1 LVRMLLSLRY
11 IIRQITRWER
21 STCIFIACKRFMK
34 KQGKGMKK
42 RWFVVLLFFVL
53 LGIIGGLLIKY
64 VFYGHVGNGTMKQTE
79 ANRLISYLGVSEY
92 EYSDRLGSLFTVGDA
107 KDLLECADVSLD
119 QLEFNVSYLP
129 SFVPLT
135 KKQFESM
142 YASLIR
148 TLELDRL
155 ACVNLYIFDIDRTRE
170 EEIDGIIYEVI
181 ETHLGEYY
189 MEKDYGMDHAYIGKV
204 VKTYVSNNEIILC
217 QGESNETV
225 TIQNAYM
232 LKSDKEDSANK
243 NMLIAV
249 NGNTYEM
256 IPNKKMKGMQ
266 EESGLCDLT
275 LSNEGV
281 LELISHTKDLVE
293 TRVMSYH
300 DGVMNADGY
309 EEELYLSE
317 FFNVYKVKGSFK
329 ATQSAGMLIGYE
341 KVSLYIKDGIVE
353 AALIQDDIY
362 AKNIRVLIN
371 DSEYSSF
378 YHNSV
383 MITSDTDFTI
393 TYDDVVKEYKASE
406 KVEFRNGSEELKKGP
421 AIIQSK
427 SEDGKIEIKSLNRQG
442 GTPKYRGK
450 LELTRDDKGV
460 LVVNELSVEEYLYGV
475 VPSEMPVT
483 YEMEALKAQAIC
495 ARAYAY
501 RQMES
506 EKYASYGAHLDDS
519 VSCQVYNNVAEDE
532 RVIFAVD
539 DTYGVVPC
547 YDGEVIEAFFFSTSC
562 GATSNNAS
570 VWGGYQKPYLLD
582 SMQTE
587 YNDIANL
594 SSEENFRSF
603 MKGELGTDF
612 LEESEPF
619 FRWTVEFTPQEITKA
634 VNDNLYNRIQ
644 AMPEYILTKEK
655 SGAFVKKD
663 IASIGDVVDI
673 EIKKR
678 GDSGIIEEMI
688 VTGTQE
694 TILVKGQTNARAL
707 LAPTAVTIKKQDG
720 STLTGWSSLPSAYY
734 YVDYSESDGGTF
746 IVSGGG
752 FGHGVGMSQN
762 GANQMAKLGYMACD
776 IITHYYT
783 AVELKDMYELL
794 GK

>member
-1 LVRMLLSLRY
+1 
-11 IIRQITRWER
+11 
-21 STCIFIACKRFMK
+21 MK

-42 RWFVVLLFFVL
+42 RWFVILLFFVL

-148 TLELDRL
+148 TLELERL

-300 DGVMNADGY
+300 DGVMTADGY

-519 VSCQVYNNVAEDE
+519 VSSQVYNNVAEDE

-734 YVDYSESDGGTF
+734 YVDYSESYGGTF

>member
-1 LVRMLLSLRY
+1 
-11 IIRQITRWER
+11 
-21 STCIFIACKRFMK
+21 
-34 KQGKGMKK
+34 MKK
-42 RWFVVLLFFVL
+42 RWLVVLLFFVL

-64 VFYGHVGNGTMKQTE
+64 VFYGRVGNGTMNQTE

-107 KDLLECADVSLD
+107 KELLDCADVSLD
-119 QLEFNVSYLP
+119 KLEFNMSYLP
-129 SFVPLT
+129 GFVPLT

-142 YASLIR
+142 YSMLIQS
-148 TLELDRL
+148 LELDRL
-155 ACVNLYIFDIDRTRE
+155 ASENLYIFDIDRTRE
-170 EEIDGIIYEVI
+170 EEIDGIVYEVI

-204 VKTYVSNNEIILC
+204 VKVYLSNNEIILC
-217 QGESNETV
+217 QGESDETV
-225 TIQNAYM
+225 TIHNAYL
-232 LKSDKEDSANK
+232 LKNDKQESEN
-243 NMLIAV
+243 NTILVAV

-256 IPNKKMKGMQ
+256 TPNQKMKAVK
-266 EESGLCDLT
+266 EETCLCDLK
-275 LSNEGV
+275 LSNQGV
-281 LELISHTKDLVE
+281 LEMISHTANLTE
-293 TRVMSYH
+293 TKVMTYH
-300 DGVMNADGY
+300 DGVMTADGY
-309 EEELYLSE
+309 EGELYLSE

-341 KVSLYIKDGIVE
+341 KVSLYVKDAVVE

-362 AKNIRVLIN
+362 EKNIRVLIN
-371 DSEYSSF
+371 DSEYAGF

-393 TYDDVVKEYKASE
+393 AYDDVVEEYKASE
-406 KVEFRNGSEELKKGP
+406 KVEFRNGSKELKNGS

-427 SEDGKIEIKSLNRQG
+427 VEDGKIEIRSLNRQG
-442 GTPKYRGK
+442 GSPKYRGK

-475 VPSEMPVT
+475 VPSEMPVS

-506 EKYASYGAHLDDS
+506 EKYAAYGAHLDDS
-519 VSCQVYNNVAEDE
+519 VASQVYNNVGEDE

-562 GATSNNAS
+562 GTTSNNAS

-603 MKGELGTDF
+603 MKGEFGTGF

-619 FRWTVEFTPQEITKA
+619 FRWSVEFSPQQITKT
-634 VNDNLYNRIQ
+634 VNENLYNRIQ
-644 AMPEYILTKEK
+644 AMPEYILVKEK

-663 IASIGDVVDI
+663 IASIGDVVEI
-673 EIKKR
+673 EVKKR
-678 GDSGIIEEMI
+678 GDSGIIEEMVI
-688 VTGTQE
+688 TGTQE

-707 LAPTAVTIKKQDG
+707 LAPMDVAIKKQDG
-720 STLTGWSSLPSAYY
+720 STVTGWSSLPSAYY
-734 YVDYSESDGGTF
+734 YVDYSESNGGTF
-746 IVSGGG
+746 IVLGGG

-776 IITHYYT
+776 IIAHYYT